1 LKDLNKKN
9 VSTIISA
16 PWIYTSNIDSE
27 LLFNYSLIIK
37 DDKIIDLVT
46 QDKVFDEYEADNT
59 YELADHI
66 LIPGLINT
74 HTHAAMNIFKG
85 FADDLPLQEW
95 LNDHIWPAEKKFV
108 DASFVKDG
116 SVLALS
122 EMIKAGV
129 TTFNDMYFFPDAT
142 AEAARELGIRANIGL
157 VVLDFPT
164 NYASDPEDYL
174 LKGFEFRDKWRN
186 DELITTSIAPH
197 APYSVSD
204 EAFRLVNTYSEELG
218 LNIHLHLHETEWEVA
233 DSIKTYGVTPIE
245 RLNNLGI
252 ISPSLLAAHCVH
264 LNDQDTAILTK
275 GKVSIAHNP
284 SSNMKLGS
292 GIADV
297 AKMLRQNL
305 NVSLGTDSSASNN
318 KLDIMEEMRLA
329 ALLIKGTTKS
339 PELLPASQAIKMA
352 TINGAKA
359 LGLDLVVGSIEKNK
373 KADLVA
379 IDLSSIEN
387 QPIYNPLST
396 LVYSSS
402 KSDVNY
408 VWIDGEIKLKEKKLV
423 GLDEEYIKQLAKK
436 WQKKLK
442 TI

>member
-1 LKDLNKKN
+1 MKDLNKKN

>member
-1 LKDLNKKN
+1 MKDLNKKN

-174 LKGFEFRDKWRN
+174 LKGFEFRDEWRN

-233 DSIKTYGVTPIE
+233 DSIKTYGVTPIQ

-318 KLDIMEEMRLA
+318 RLDIMEEMRLA

-408 VWIDGEIKLKEKKLV
+408 VWINGEIKLKEKKLV

>member
-1 LKDLNKKN
+1 MKDLNKKN

-174 LKGFEFRDKWRN
+174 LKGFEFRDEWRN

-233 DSIKTYGVTPIE
+233 DSIKTYGVTPIQ

>member
-1 LKDLNKKN
+1 LTALYKKN

-16 PWIYTSNIDSE
+16 PWIYTSNNDSD

-37 DDKIIDLVT
+37 DDKIIDLVS
-46 QDKVFDEYEADNT
+46 QDKVFDEYEADDT

-74 HTHAAMNIFKG
+74 HTHAAMSLFKG

-95 LNDHIWPAEKKFV
+95 LNDHIWPAEKKFINP
-108 DASFVKDG
+108 SFVKDG
-116 SVLALS
+116 SILALS
-122 EMIKAGV
+122 EMIRAGI

-142 AEAARELGIRANIGL
+142 AEASKELGIRGNIGL

-174 LKGFEFRDKWRN
+174 LKGFEFRDKWRSE
-186 DELITTSIAPH
+186 DLITTSIAPH
-197 APYSVSD
+197 ATYSVSD
-204 EAFRLVNTYSEELG
+204 DALSLINTYSEELSI
-218 LNIHLHLHETEWEVA
+218 NIHMHLHETEWEVA
-233 DSIKTYGVTPIE
+233 DSIKNYGLTPVQ

-252 ISPSLLAAHCVH
+252 IGPSLLAAHCVH
-264 LNDQDTAILTK
+264 LNDQDMTLLSK
-275 GKVSIAHNP
+275 SKVNIAHNP

-297 AKMLRQNL
+297 AKMLRKNL

-318 KLDIMEEMRLA
+318 RLDIMEEMRLA
-329 ALLIKGTTKS
+329 ALLIKGTTKA
-339 PELLPASQAIKMA
+339 PETLSASQAIKMA

-359 LGLDLVVGSIEKNK
+359 LGLDLIVGSIEKNK

-379 IDLSSIEN
+379 VDLSSIEN

-402 KSDVNY
+402 KSNVNY
-408 VWIDGEIKLKEKKLV
+408 VWINGEIKLKEKKLV
-423 GLDEEYIKQLAKK
+423 GLDEEHIKQLAKK

-442 TI
+442 KM